1 MISKVLFRYD
11 ILHYLFKKEFY
22 FLQVSSFSPTCLLK
36 ENQDF
41 GGFSDVLWLV
51 SAFKILLMEI
61 YLSIVKKK
69 KEKKK
74 LIEHWYSKFF
84 QNSIKNFKS
93 SRYNLLSHS
102 FVSHPCTDLTH
113 LHQFTIH
120 PALNTAGCLE
130 P

>member
-74 LIEHWYSKFF
+74 LIEHWYSKFI
-84 QNSIKNFKS
+84 QKVLKT
-93 SRYNLLSHS
+93 LKVH
-102 FVSHPCTDLTH
+102 VTTC
-113 LHQFTIH
+113 
-120 PALNTAGCLE
+120 
-130 P
+130 

>member
-1 MISKVLFRYD
+1 MISKVLCRYD
-11 ILHYLFKKEFY
+11 ILHYLFKKQFY

-51 SAFKILLMEI
+51 PAFKILLMETHF
-61 YLSIVKKK
+61 YSKKK
-69 KEKKK
+69 RGGEKK

-93 SRYNLLSHS
+93 SCYN
-102 FVSHPCTDLTH
+102 
-113 LHQFTIH
+113 
-120 PALNTAGCLE
+120 
-130 P
+130 